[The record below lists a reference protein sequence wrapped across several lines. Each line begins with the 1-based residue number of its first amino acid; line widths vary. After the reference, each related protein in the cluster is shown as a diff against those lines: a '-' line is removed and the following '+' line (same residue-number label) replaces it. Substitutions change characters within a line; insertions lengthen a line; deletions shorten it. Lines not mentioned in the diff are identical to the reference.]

1 MLLTEH
7 KLRHSLVNSVRMAG
21 LKFVLF
27 LIYILPA
34 FGKRT
39 LKYVEHSNASDR
51 LLVCN
56 DGTAGG
62 YYISRAPSDASV
74 IEKNTWVFHQEG
86 GGWCW
91 NNTACVERITNS
103 ENDPASHHLTSSDTW
118 PSTLEFEG
126 GILDMTP
133 GTSLA
138 RANSVF
144 LPFCSSDAHLA
155 NTTREIVFDDTRRD
169 VRTIEFRGKHLAFT
183 TILEL
188 VGDLEDQ
195 TVIFGGFSAGGR
207 GSMVTIDQ
215 LRKLLPASTK
225 LFGSHDSPAYLDI
238 EPMDPEWTGFGEQ
251 CRLFY
256 YFLLPEI
263 SETCQQLY
271 PGEGERWKCVTGE
284 FVLPIVDTPG
294 QTVPYLYDSYQV
306 GSNIG
311 SEPDAWT
318 ASDCQFAEDPFR
330 ERMTALAERI
340 RDSDSQVVFA
350 PACYR
355 HGDQSTSVFQSI
367 TVDGVS
373 AEDQLLRMV
382 VDDVRENHISSCEGV
397 NCEQT
402 CPAVEVSENCT
413 SVASSLQKL
422 SLLAILFG
430 HVLTQM

>member
-1 MLLTEH
+1 MRVRSALFPISLLC
-7 KLRHSLVNSVRMAG
+7 V
-21 LKFVLF
+21 
-27 LIYILPA
+27 LPA

-39 LKYVEHSNASDR
+39 LQYIEHSNALDR
-51 LLVCN
+51 NLVCN
-56 DGTAGG
+56 DGTPGG
-62 YYISRAPSDASV
+62 YYISRAPTDATEV
-74 IEKNTWVFHQEG
+74 EKNTWVFHQEG

-91 NNTACVERITNS
+91 NNTACVERITNF
-103 ENDPASHHLTSSDTW
+103 ENDPESNHLISSDNW
-118 PSTLEFEG
+118 PSELEFEG

-133 GTSLA
+133 GTALA
-138 RANSVF
+138 RANSIF
-144 LPFCSSDAHLA
+144 LPFCSSDAHLS
-155 NTTREIVFDDTRRD
+155 NTTREVVFDDAGLD

-215 LRKLLPASTK
+215 LRSLLPASTK
-225 LFGSHDSPAYLDI
+225 LYGTHDSPAYLDI
-238 EPMDPEWTGFGEQ
+238 EPLHPERTGFGEQ

-256 YFLLPEI
+256 YYLQPEI
-263 SETCQQLY
+263 SETCQELY
-271 PGEGERWKCVTGE
+271 PSEDDRWKCVTGE

-311 SEPDAWT
+311 SEPEDWS
-318 ASDCQFAEDPFR
+318 ASDCQFADDPFR
-330 ERMTALAERI
+330 KRMTALAEKI

-367 TVDGVS
+367 KVDGVS
-373 AEDQLLRMV
+373 AEDQLLKFIF
-382 VDDVRENHISSCEGV
+382 DDVRESHISVCDGV
-397 NCEQT
+397 NCEPT
-402 CPAVEVSENCT
+402 CPAVEVSKNCDANGNP
-413 SVASSLQKL
+413 VHGI
-422 SLLAILFG
+422 SLLAIFVSILIA
-430 HVLTQM
+430 VY